1 MSFFH
6 WSGFDEGDAI
16 GSDGSAELL
25 DDGSLEIELSFD
37 LGPAFARSTPRPL
50 LLDWEYLSSDGWL
63 PLRLGSDQTARLT
76 QDGRITLKM
85 RPMPR
90 AASA

>member
-1 MSFFH
+1 LSFFH

-37 LGPAFARSTPRPL
+37 DGDDAVAWPLPSDIGPHAHARV
-50 LLDWEYLSSDGWL
+50 
-63 PLRLGSDQTARLT
+63 
-76 QDGRITLKM
+76 
-85 RPMPR
+85 
-90 AASA
+90 